1 MGTRKTIRE
10 RAAIRLGG
18 IADALFTKGQQRVLG
33 VLFGNPTRSFYAN
46 EIIARAGA
54 GTGAVQREL
63 ARLEAA
69 GLVTVRR
76 IGNQKHYQ
84 ANAASPVFTELRAL
98 VMKTSGLADVLVEA
112 LTPMTAQID
121 AAFVFGSVARGEDV
135 ASSDVDVMVVSDAL
149 TYAELFAALELAVP
163 RLGRP
168 VSPTLYSRD
177 ELARRLT
184 TGNAFARQVMESP
197 RIWLIGDDDTLAT
210 R

>member
-1 MGTRKTIRE
+1 MGTRKTTSE
-10 RAAIRLGG
+10 GAAVRLGG
-18 IADALFTKGQQRVLG
+18 IADALFSKGQQRVLG
-33 VLFGNPTRSFYAN
+33 ILFGNIARTFYAN

-69 GLVTVRR
+69 GLVTVQR

-84 ANAASPVFTELRAL
+84 ANAASPVFAELRAL
-98 VMKTSGLADVLVEA
+98 VMKTSGLADVLLEVLA
-112 LTPMTAQID
+112 PMTEQID
-121 AAFVFGSVARGEDV
+121 AAFVFGSVARCEDI

-149 TYAELFAALELAVP
+149 TYAELFAALESAAP

-177 ELARRLT
+177 ELTGRLT
-184 TGNAFARQVMESP
+184 AGNAFARQVMEGP
-197 RIWLIGDDDTLAT
+197 RIWLIGDDDTIAA